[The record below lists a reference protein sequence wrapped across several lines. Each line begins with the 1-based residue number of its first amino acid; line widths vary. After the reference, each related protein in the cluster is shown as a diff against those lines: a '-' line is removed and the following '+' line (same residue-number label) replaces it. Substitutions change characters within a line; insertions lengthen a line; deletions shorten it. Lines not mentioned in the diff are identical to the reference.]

1 MNLHFRF
8 ESCYIRSCPQNR
20 HFQKGFTD
28 VSHSQ
33 KMIYELSY
41 SDSQS
46 LKPLL
51 PKMIL
56 IRAPNGFV
64 MLKIF
69 SRPIQYSNGF
79 GVPYNI
85 IYNPQLWKTT
95 THKKLT
101 YLGKSSFAKTIS
113 IFIPSSIKIFFSVET
128 SLNNCPCA
136 SKIKH
141 TINPFGCA
149 CWEAYFES
157 NFRNSRTIVYFAD
170 NLWYSRLRERLSSDW
185 ESLTFLV

>member
-1 MNLHFRF
+1 MNYHIL
-8 ESCYIRSCPQNR
+8 
-20 HFQKGFTD
+20 TA
-28 VSHSQ
+28 
-33 KMIYELSY
+33 
-41 SDSQS
+41 QS

-85 IYNPQLWKTT
+85 IYTQLWKTT
-95 THKKLT
+95 THKQKIT
-101 YLGKSSFAKTIS
+101 YLGQFPFAKTIS
-113 IFIPSSIKIFFSVET
+113 IFIPSSIKIFFSVEP

-141 TINPFGCA
+141 TINPLGRA

-157 NFRNSRTIVYFAD
+157 NFRNSRTIV
-170 NLWYSRLRERLSSDW
+170 LSPSMMHHDTRKLVVGLGIPDLSCIKRPVRSSISDK
-185 ESLTFLV
+185 